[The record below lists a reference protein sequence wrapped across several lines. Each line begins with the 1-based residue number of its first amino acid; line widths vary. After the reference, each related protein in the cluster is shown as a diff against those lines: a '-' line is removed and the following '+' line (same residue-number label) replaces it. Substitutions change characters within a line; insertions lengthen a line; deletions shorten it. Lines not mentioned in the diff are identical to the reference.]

1 MQYPHT
7 ALITVL
13 SLLVYW
19 ATIALVGRAR
29 GKYQISAPAVSGH
42 ADFERVFRVQQN
54 TLESL
59 IMHLPALWLFAIYV
73 SDSWASILGA
83 AWIAGRV
90 LYARGYITEAKK
102 RGPGMMISFTAT
114 TILLLGDL
122 GAIAW
127 SMLKQ

>member
-1 MQYPHT
+1 MQYQHT

-29 GKYQISAPAVSGH
+29 GKYKISAPAVTGNP
-42 ADFERVFRVQQN
+42 DFERVFRVQQN

-59 IMHLPALWLFAIYV
+59 IMHLPAMWLFAVYV
-73 SDSWASILGA
+73 SDLWASILGA

-90 LYARGYITEAKK
+90 LYAQGYITEAKK
-102 RGPGMMISFTAT
+102 RGPGMMISFVAT
-114 TILLLGDL
+114 SALLLGDL
-122 GAIAW
+122 GVIAW
-127 SMLKQ
+127 SMLK

>member
-1 MQYPHT
+1 MQYHHT

-29 GKYQISAPAVSGH
+29 GQYKISAPAVTGH
-42 ADFERVFRVQQN
+42 PAFERVFRVQQN

-59 IMHLPALWLFAIYV
+59 IMQLPALWLFAIYV
-73 SDSWASILGA
+73 SDMWASILGA
-83 AWIAGRV
+83 VWIAGRV
-90 LYARGYITEAKK
+90 LYAQGYITEAKK
-102 RGPGMMISFTAT
+102 RGPGMLISFIAT
-114 TILLLGDL
+114 TALLLGDL

-127 SMLKQ
+127 AMLK

>member
-1 MQYPHT
+1 MQYQHT

-29 GKYQISAPAVSGH
+29 GKYKISAPAVTGNP
-42 ADFERVFRVQQN
+42 DFERVFRVQQN

-59 IMHLPALWLFAIYV
+59 IMHLPAMWLFAVYV
-73 SDSWASILGA
+73 SDLWASILGA

-90 LYARGYITEAKK
+90 LYAQGYITEARK
-102 RGPGMMISFTAT
+102 RGPGMMISFVAT
-114 TILLLGDL
+114 TALLLGDL
-122 GAIAW
+122 GVIAW
-127 SMLKQ
+127 SMLK

>member
-1 MQYPHT
+1 MQYHHT

-29 GKYQISAPAVSGH
+29 GKYKISAPAVTGH

-59 IMHLPALWLFAIYV
+59 AMHLPALWLFAVYV
-73 SDSWASILGA
+73 SDLWAAALGA
-83 AWIAGRV
+83 AWIAGRI
-90 LYARGYITEAKK
+90 LYAQGYITEAKK
-102 RGPGMMISFTAT
+102 RGPGMMISFVAT
-114 TILLLGDL
+114 TVLLLGDL
-122 GAIAW
+122 GAIVCA
-127 SMLKQ
+127 MLK

>member
-1 MQYPHT
+1 MQYQHT

-29 GKYQISAPAVSGH
+29 GKYKISAPATSGN

-59 IMHLPALWLFAIYV
+59 IMHLPAMWLFAIYV
-73 SDSWASILGA
+73 SDMWASILGA
-83 AWIAGRV
+83 AWITGRV
-90 LYARGYITEAKK
+90 LYTKGYITEAKK
-102 RGPGMMISFTAT
+102 RGTGMMISFVAT
-114 TILLLGDL
+114 TVLLVGDL
-122 GAIAW
+122 GAICW
-127 SMLKQ
+127 SMLK